1 MAKKKNGFV
10 AGMDRLPW
18 IVKFILCLIVLDI
31 IWAIYRIV
39 KGAAEGKALTL
50 LFGIL
55 WIIPGSI
62 ICWLLD
68 LICTIFMGRPKFFC

>member
-18 IVKFILCLIVLDI
+18 IVKFILCFPVLDI